1 MNVSQVLASE
11 ASRKSKLV
19 AGWFPRPGIRK
30 TGMISVNHAVEIHTS
45 GGSTR
50 FSCRGPSTRVPSSG
64 SFHL

>member
-30 TGMISVNHAVEIHTS
+30 TGMISVNHAVEIHT
-45 GGSTR
+45 TQV
-50 FSCRGPSTRVPSSG
+50 VPRASAAAVRAHVS
-64 SFHL
+64 